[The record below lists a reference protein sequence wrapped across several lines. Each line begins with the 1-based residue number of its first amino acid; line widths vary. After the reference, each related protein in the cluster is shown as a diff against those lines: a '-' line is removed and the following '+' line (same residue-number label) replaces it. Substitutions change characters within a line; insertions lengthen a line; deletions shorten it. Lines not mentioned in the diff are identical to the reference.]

1 MSSAAVAES
10 KWLRSGQQVDDRAY
24 RGEGGET
31 VEVATVP
38 VVTWMV
44 VDTIVGIRQ
53 DSGVVSI
60 ARGGI
65 RP

>member
-1 MSSAAVAES
+1 
-10 KWLRSGQQVDDRAY
+10 
-24 RGEGGET
+24 

>member
-1 MSSAAVAES
+1 MSSAVAVES

-24 RGEGGET
+24 RGGET
-31 VEVATVP
+31 AEVAAVA